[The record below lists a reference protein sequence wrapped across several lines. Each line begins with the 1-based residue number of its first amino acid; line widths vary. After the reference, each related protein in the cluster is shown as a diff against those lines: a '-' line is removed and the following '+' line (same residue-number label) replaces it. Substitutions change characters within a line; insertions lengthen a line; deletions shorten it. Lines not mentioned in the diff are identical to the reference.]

1 MVKDYKAK
9 GNNVLLVDAGDAIQG
24 TAYSYFDKRKSIIK
38 LMNKTGYNLETPGNH
53 EFDFGI
59 NNLKKLKNHVDYFFH
74 KR

>member
-9 GNNVLLVDAGDAIQG
+9 GNNVLLVDAGDAIQ
-24 TAYSYFDKRKSIIK
+24 SIIK

-59 NNLKKLKNHVDYFFH
+59 NNLKKIEKSC
-74 KR
+74 